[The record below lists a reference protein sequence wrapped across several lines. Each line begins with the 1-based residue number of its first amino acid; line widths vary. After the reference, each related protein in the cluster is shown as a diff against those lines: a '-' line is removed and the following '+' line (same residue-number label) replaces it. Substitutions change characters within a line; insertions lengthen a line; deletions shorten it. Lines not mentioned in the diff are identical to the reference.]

1 MKHWEITE
9 KGTLLLTEEESE
21 LKIELYLA
29 INQKIQIFKAIER
42 SIHTKKTNFNPVIK

>member
-9 KGTLLLTEEESE
+9 KGTLLLTDKESE

-42 SIHTKKTNFNPVIK
+42 GIQMKKTNFNPIIK